1 MKKILTALVLAS
13 LAATAFAQHHHRY
26 GHEPYRA
33 YPHYTYPSR
42 YWASPAFVFGAAVTY
57 ELTRPTVVY
66 EPSVVYVRPA
76 APAYY
81 STPPLCNSNQM
92 IPPRGYRY
100 EYRYDADL
108 GCTQAYFVPLY

>member
-1 MKKILTALVLAS
+1 MKKILTALVLAV
-13 LAATAFAQHHHRY
+13 LASTAFAQHHHGGY
-26 GHEPYRA
+26 APYRA

-42 YWASPAFVFGAAVTY
+42 YWVAPAIVFGAAVTY

-66 EPSVVYVRPA
+66 PPSVVYVQPA